1 MSEQEK
7 EKKNVEIDEEEEE
20 EEEDEVN
27 EQPKTETKPEEK
39 QESTVAKE
47 KKEDDEEDE
56 EEEDEE
62 EKPTEVKAVEE
73 KPVEE
78 APKEEEKPVEE
89 SPKEEEKPV
98 EEASKEEVVK
108 QVVEEAPKEED
119 NKSTDSS
126 HSYKEY
132 DLVDCRVSAEW
143 VDEKESVNIT
153 FKTNTPD
160 KLKLHWGVYKNE
172 PINCWYH
179 PNKDEFPE
187 KTSEFDSFAL
197 QTDFVGDDKEK
208 KIQLKLNKSE
218 SKGLCFVFY
227 NPDTGKWYNNYYNDF
242 QIAF

>member
-7 EKKNVEIDEEEEE
+7 EKKNVEIDEEEE

-89 SPKEEEKPV
+89 APKEEEKPV
-98 EEASKEEVVK
+98 EETNEEVVK

>member
-7 EKKNVEIDEEEEE
+7 EKKNVEIDEEEE

-56 EEEDEE
+56 EEEDEK

-89 SPKEEEKPV
+89 APKEEEKPV
-98 EEASKEEVVK
+98 EEATEEVVK

-143 VDEKESVNIT
+143 FDEKESVNIT